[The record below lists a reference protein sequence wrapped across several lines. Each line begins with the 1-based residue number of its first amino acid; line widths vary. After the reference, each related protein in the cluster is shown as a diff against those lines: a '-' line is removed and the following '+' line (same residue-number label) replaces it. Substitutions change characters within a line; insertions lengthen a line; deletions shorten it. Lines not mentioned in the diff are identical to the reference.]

1 MHDEILKLK
10 QLLDQGVLTE
20 EEFTAAK
27 RKLIGM
33 DGSVQQAKEVSDPKP
48 IPKPA
53 PPPSKSGFAPAPYK
67 EPSPPSYVSQTKSTK
82 ECPKC
87 HEPIPQS
94 AVVCP
99 ACGSSVSTINRSA
112 KECPRCHRKYSTSET
127 GCPFC
132 SDEKEKKTSSNQRR
146 FLIFIVIVVLVFG
159 FVYYLIEYN
168 RDFTPST
175 YSTVSTSEAS
185 QATPPFVC
193 SISGSPKTI
202 TGVGSKVSL
211 DIKIEN
217 TSDTVLYIQLSDEQ
231 GNILSNTESF
241 VSLAEKAS
249 LVKTIEHTVT
259 SANLASS
266 KILITVTYCSMESQ
280 QTSEYS
286 AAFSWDPKHTAT
298 SLTDYTLKATASP
311 ITSANQ
317 SNADV
322 QKPSTSKSSS
332 SYKPSS
338 TSKTKV
344 SSYSS
349 SNVSEDLKYALIDVT
364 KKRISNHLK
373 APSTAKFPSYKE
385 WSVAKGEANVYNVIG
400 YVDSQNSFGAMIRE
414 TVGAMIQ
421 YDGTYSS
428 VVMIQIGDNIYLD

>member
-27 RKLIGM
+27 RKLLGM
-33 DGSVQQAKEVSDPKP
+33 DSSLNQPKEVSDPKP
-48 IPKPA
+48 ISKPVS
-53 PPPSKSGFAPAPYK
+53 PPSKSGFAPAPYK
-67 EPSPPSYVSQTKSTK
+67 EESRPAYVSQAKSPK

-94 AVVCP
+94 ALVCP
-99 ACGSSVSTINRSA
+99 GCGSSVNSINRSS

-127 GCPFC
+127 ACPFC
-132 SDEKEKKTSSNQRR
+132 ANEQEQNTSSNQRR
-146 FLIFIVIVVLVFG
+146 FLILLVIAVLVFG
-159 FVYYLIEYN
+159 FVYYIIEYN
-168 RDFTPST
+168 RNFTPST
-175 YSTVSTSEAS
+175 YSTISTSES
-185 QATPPFVC
+185 PQTTPPFVC

-202 TGVGSKVSL
+202 AGVENKVSL

-217 TSDTVLYIQLSDEQ
+217 TSDTTLYIQLTDEQ
-231 GNILSNTESF
+231 GNILSNTDSF
-241 VSLAEKAS
+241 VPIAKNAT
-249 LVKTIEHTVT
+249 LVRSIDYTLT
-259 SANLASS
+259 SDNIISS
-266 KILITVTYCSMESQ
+266 KIIITVTYCSMESQ

-286 AAFSWDPKHTAT
+286 AVFSWDSKQSTINSTTYTPTAT
-298 SLTDYTLKATASP
+298 TSPSASVNQNYTGTPKSP
-311 ITSANQ
+311 TSQ
-317 SNADV
+317 
-322 QKPSTSKSSS
+322 SSS

-338 TSKTKV
+338 TNKTNVSSHSSSKV
-344 SSYSS
+344 SD
-349 SNVSEDLKYALIDVT
+349 DLKYALIDVT
-364 KKRISNHLK
+364 KKRVSNHLK
-373 APSTAKFPSYKE
+373 APSAAKFPSYKE